1 MDELH
6 ATIEEAAQ
14 KSRWGL
20 RLMRLR
26 AGYAAPSAV
35 DLFNRSSLGDRLLRS
50 GSRRGGGA
58 KRESDE
64 PTRSA
69 L

>member
-6 ATIEEAAQ
+6 ATIEESAQ

-35 DLFNRSSLGDRLLRS
+35 PAAHDGWPFL
-50 GSRRGGGA
+50 
-58 KRESDE
+58 
-64 PTRSA
+64 TA
-69 L
+69 LELWQALWTELD